1 MEKKNYELFCLVAKV
16 QLVDKTEIYVTSI
29 IAIIIFFV
37 FNELLF
43 LIALIYFGIYF
54 REEKN
59 LFKADKIIK
68 SIISFILFI
77 PLLFLISFIIQYVL
91 PDYKQQEIV
100 LNFKSTL
107 IEDKGILLHVLVIAP
122 IVEEV
127 IFRGYIYRILKSKIP
142 IIFATIINST
152 LFALIHYNV
161 LSYILL
167 FVLSIFLTY
176 IYERNGS
183 IICPIIIHSL
193 FNLMMSILIVFGN

>member
-16 QLVDKTEIYVTSI
+16 QLVEKTEIYVTSI

-43 LIALIYFGIYF
+43 LIAIIYFGINF
-54 REEKN
+54 REVKK
-59 LFKADKIIK
+59 LFEADKIIK
-68 SIISFILFI
+68 SIISFIIFI

-91 PDYKQQEIV
+91 PEYKQQEIV

>member
-16 QLVDKTEIYVTSI
+16 KLVDKTEIYVTSI

-59 LFKADKIIK
+59 LFKTDKIIK
-68 SIISFILFI
+68 SIISFTLFI

-91 PDYKQQEIV
+91 PEYKQQEIV

-107 IEDKGILLHVLVIAP
+107 IEDKGILLHVLIFAP

-127 IFRGYIYRILKSKIP
+127 IFRGYIYRILKSKLP
-142 IIFATIINST
+142 IIFSMIISST

>member
-16 QLVDKTEIYVTSI
+16 QLVEKTEIYVTSI

-43 LIALIYFGIYF
+43 LIAIIYFGINF
-54 REEKN
+54 REVKK
-59 LFKADKIIK
+59 LFEADKIIK
-68 SIISFILFI
+68 SIISFIIFI

-91 PDYKQQEIV
+91 PEYKQQEIV

-127 IFRGYIYRILKSKIP
+127 IFRGCIYRILKSKIP

>member
-54 REEKN
+54 REEKK
-59 LFKADKIIK
+59 LFKTDKIIK
-68 SIISFILFI
+68 SIISFTLFI

-91 PDYKQQEIV
+91 PEYKQQEIV

-107 IEDKGILLHVLVIAP
+107 IEDKGILLHVLIFAP

-127 IFRGYIYRILKSKIP
+127 IFRGFIYRILKSKLP
-142 IIFATIINST
+142 IIFSMIISST

-193 FNLMMSILIVFGN
+193 FNLMMSILIIFGN

>member
-54 REEKN
+54 REEKK
-59 LFKADKIIK
+59 LFETDKIIK
-68 SIISFILFI
+68 SIISFTFFI

-91 PDYKQQEIV
+91 PEYKQQEIV

-107 IEDKGILLHVLVIAP
+107 IEDKGILLHVLIFAP

-127 IFRGYIYRILKSKIP
+127 IFRGYIYRILKSKLP
-142 IIFATIINST
+142 IIFSMIISST

-193 FNLMMSILIVFGN
+193 FNLMMSILIIFGN

>member
-59 LFKADKIIK
+59 LFRTDKIIK
-68 SIISFILFI
+68 SIISFTLFI

-91 PDYKQQEIV
+91 PEYKQQEIV

-107 IEDKGILLHVLVIAP
+107 IEDKGILLHVLIFAP

-127 IFRGYIYRILKSKIP
+127 IFRGYIYRILKSKLP
-142 IIFATIINST
+142 IIFSMIISST

-193 FNLMMSILIVFGN
+193 FNLMMSILIIFGN

>member
-1 MEKKNYELFCLVAKV
+1 MEKKNYEILYLVARV
-16 QLVDKTEIYVTSI
+16 QLVEKTEIYVTSI

-37 FNELLF
+37 FNNLFF
-43 LIALIYFGIYF
+43 LIALIYFGVYF
-54 REEKN
+54 KEEKK

-142 IIFATIINST
+142 IIFATIISST
-152 LFALIHYNV
+152 LFALVHYNV

>member
-1 MEKKNYELFCLVAKV
+1 M
-16 QLVDKTEIYVTSI
+16 
-29 IAIIIFFV
+29 
-37 FNELLF
+37 
-43 LIALIYFGIYF
+43 YFGMYF
-54 REEKN
+54 REEIN
-59 LFKADKIIK
+59 LLKINKIIET
-68 SIISFILFI
+68 IIKFILFI

-91 PDYKQQEIV
+91 PEYKQQEIV

-107 IEDKGILLHVLVIAP
+107 LEDKGILIHVLVIAP

-127 IFRGYIYRILKSKIP
+127 IFRGYMYRILKSKIP
-142 IIFATIINST
+142 IIFAMIVSST
-152 LFALIHYNV
+152 LFSLVHYNV

-193 FNLMMSILIVFGN
+193 FNLMMSTLIIYGN

>member
-59 LFKADKIIK
+59 LFKTDKIIK
-68 SIISFILFI
+68 SIISFTLFI

-91 PDYKQQEIV
+91 PEYKQQEIV

>member
-59 LFKADKIIK
+59 LFKTDKIIK
-68 SIISFILFI
+68 SIISFTLFI

-91 PDYKQQEIV
+91 PEYKQQEIV

-107 IEDKGILLHVLVIAP
+107 IEDKGILLHVLIIAP

-127 IFRGYIYRILKSKIP
+127 IFRGYIYKILKSKLP
-142 IIFATIINST
+142 IIFSMIISST

-183 IICPIIIHSL
+183 IIYPIIIHSL
-193 FNLMMSILIVFGN
+193 FNLMMSTLIIFGN

>member
-16 QLVDKTEIYVTSI
+16 QLVDKNEIYVTSI

-59 LFKADKIIK
+59 LFKTDKIIK
-68 SIISFILFI
+68 SIISFTLFI

-91 PDYKQQEIV
+91 PEYKQQEIV

-107 IEDKGILLHVLVIAP
+107 IEDKGILLHVLIFAP

-127 IFRGYIYRILKSKIP
+127 IFRGYIYRILKSKLP
-142 IIFATIINST
+142 IIFSMIISST

-193 FNLMMSILIVFGN
+193 FNLMMSILIIFGN

>member
-1 MEKKNYELFCLVAKV
+1 MEYIL
-16 QLVDKTEIYVTSI
+16 
-29 IAIIIFFV
+29 
-37 FNELLF
+37 
-43 LIALIYFGIYF
+43 
-54 REEKN
+54 EKN
-59 LFKADKIIK
+59 LFKTDKIIK
-68 SIISFILFI
+68 SIISFTLFI

-91 PDYKQQEIV
+91 PEYKQQEIV

-107 IEDKGILLHVLVIAP
+107 IEDKGILLHVLIIAP

-127 IFRGYIYRILKSKIP
+127 IFRGYIYKILKSKLP
-142 IIFATIINST
+142 IIFSMIISST

-183 IICPIIIHSL
+183 IICPIIIPSL
-193 FNLMMSILIVFGN
+193 FNLMMSTLIIFGN

>member
-59 LFKADKIIK
+59 LFKTDKIIK
-68 SIISFILFI
+68 SIISFTLFI

-91 PDYKQQEIV
+91 PEYKQQEIV

-107 IEDKGILLHVLVIAP
+107 IEDKGILLHVLILAP
-122 IVEEV
+122 VVEEV
-127 IFRGYIYRILKSKIP
+127 IFRGYIYRILKSKLP
-142 IIFATIINST
+142 IIFSMIISST

-193 FNLMMSILIVFGN
+193 FNLMMSILIIFGN

>member
-16 QLVDKTEIYVTSI
+16 QLVEKTEIYVTSI

-43 LIALIYFGIYF
+43 LIAIIYFGINF
-54 REEKN
+54 REVKK
-59 LFKADKIIK
+59 LFEADKIIK
-68 SIISFILFI
+68 SIISFIIFI

-91 PDYKQQEIV
+91 PEYKQQEIV

-127 IFRGYIYRILKSKIP
+127 IFRGCIYRILKSKIP
-142 IIFATIINST
+142 IIFATIISST

>member
-43 LIALIYFGIYF
+43 LIALIYFGICF

-59 LFKADKIIK
+59 LFKTDKIIK
-68 SIISFILFI
+68 SIISFTLFI

-91 PDYKQQEIV
+91 PEYKQQEIV

-107 IEDKGILLHVLVIAP
+107 IEDKGILLHVLIFAP

-127 IFRGYIYRILKSKIP
+127 IFRGYIYKILKSKLP
-142 IIFATIINST
+142 IIFSMIISST

-193 FNLMMSILIVFGN
+193 FNLMMSILIIFGN

>member
-1 MEKKNYELFCLVAKV
+1 MEKKNYEILYLVAKV
-16 QLVDKTEIYVTSI
+16 QLVEKTEIYVTSI

-43 LIALIYFGIYF
+43 LIAIIYFGINF
-54 REEKN
+54 REVKK
-59 LFKADKIIK
+59 LFEADKIIK
-68 SIISFILFI
+68 SIISFIIFI

-91 PDYKQQEIV
+91 PEYKQQEIV

>member
-59 LFKADKIIK
+59 LFKTDKIIK
-68 SIISFILFI
+68 SIISFTLFI

-91 PDYKQQEIV
+91 PEYKQQEIV

-107 IEDKGILLHVLVIAP
+107 IEDKGILLHVLIFAP

-127 IFRGYIYRILKSKIP
+127 IFRGYIYRILKSKLP
-142 IIFATIINST
+142 IIFSMIISST

-193 FNLMMSILIVFGN
+193 FNLMMSILIIFGN